1 MACFFIRHLYFAIFK
16 YLSSEKNLQRLGIH
30 NPNVDTS
37 RAFKTQF
44 VRSNNGAGLP
54 PRKWG
59 MAELDIDVCKNSQT
73 VARESNRKPHID
85 RCFQSKVEN
94 IGAGMSTLELGT
106 G

>member
-1 MACFFIRHLYFAIFK
+1 MHLKPSLFEVKLYFGQLK
-16 YLSSEKNLQRLGIH
+16 VE
-30 NPNVDTS
+30 
-37 RAFKTQF
+37 
-44 VRSNNGAGLP
+44 NNGAGLP
-54 PRKWG
+54 PQKWG